1 VSGTILPQ
9 SISELHDG
17 LRSRSL
23 TVEQVVSSTLDR
35 IASQRTLGAYLAE
48 YNVQALERARDLDRR
63 ISREPIEDL
72 LVQAPLFG
80 VPFAI
85 KDNLHIR
92 GEITTCASRFLQNY
106 RAPFDATCV
115 SKLRDAG
122 AVFVGK
128 TNLDEFAMGGSGEN
142 SAFGPTLHPKLKDRV
157 PGGSSSG
164 SAVAVAAD
172 LALAALGSD
181 TGGSIRL
188 PAAFCGIAGLK
199 PTYGRV
205 SRFGLVAFG
214 SSLDQVGPMA
224 RNVSDLISVYGA
236 IEGHDARD
244 ATSATVARTTMVDL
258 AEDSAKRPIRIGV
271 PAEFFV
277 EGVDPQVRSAIDGML
292 ERLRDDGAELVPISL
307 PNSVHSIPVYYV
319 IAMAEA
325 SSNLSRY
332 DGVRFGVRSD
342 LAAQAE
348 SLEDFY
354 SEARTLFGPEVKR
367 RILLGSFVLS
377 AGYHDAYY
385 KKACQVR
392 RLIADDFKRA
402 FERVDVIAGPVAPC
416 TAFPLGAHQCSPLQM
431 YLNDLFTI
439 PANLAGL
446 PAVSVP
452 IGEDSAGLPIG
463 LQLIGKP
470 FDESGL
476 LRVALDV
483 EALR

>member
-1 VSGTILPQ
+1 MSGTVLPQ
-9 SISELHDG
+9 SIAELHEG
-17 LRSRSL
+17 FRSQSI

-35 IASQRTLGAYLAE
+35 MGDRRSLRAYLSE
-48 YNVQALERARDLDRR
+48 FHSQSLLRARELDGLL
-63 ISREPIEDL
+63 SRADIDDL
-72 LVQAPLFG
+72 LAKNPLFG
-80 VPFAI
+80 VPLAI
-85 KDNLHIR
+85 KDNLHVR
-92 GEITTCASRFLQNY
+92 GEITTCASRFLENY

-115 SKLRDAG
+115 ARLRDAG
-122 AVFVGK
+122 AVFLGK

-142 SAFGPTLHPKLKDRV
+142 SAFGPALHPKDNDRV

-188 PAAFCGIAGLK
+188 PASFCGIAGLK

-205 SRFGLVAFG
+205 SRFGLVAFA

-224 RNVSDLISVYGA
+224 RNVSDLISVYSA
-236 IEGHDARD
+236 IEGHDPRD
-244 ATSATVARTTMVDL
+244 ATSAAVPRTQMPML
-258 AEDSAKRPIRIGV
+258 PASGAKRPLRIGV

-277 EGVDPQVRSAIDGML
+277 DGVDPQVRQSIGRVL
-292 ERLRDDGAELVPISL
+292 ERLRESGAELIPIML

-348 SLEDFY
+348 SLEEFY
-354 SEARTLFGPEVKR
+354 AEARTLFGREVKR

-392 RLIADDFKRA
+392 RLIADDFTRA
-402 FERVDVIAGPVAPC
+402 FAKVDVIAGPVAPG
-416 TAFPLGAHQCSPLQM
+416 TAFRLGAHQRSPLQM

-452 IGEDSAGLPIG
+452 VGEDSSGLPMG
-463 LQLIGKP
+463 LQLIGRP
-470 FDESGL
+470 FGEGEL
-476 LRVALDV
+476 LRAALDV
-483 EALR
+483 EAVR